1 MRDSLISL
9 RCAEEGEGRV
19 GEVENGERQGR
30 YSIEEGERIENENF
44 IGADEH
50 ADSIQN
56 VMIQNG
62 KGVSTQS
69 SVHDTIYSIR
79 NVMIL

>member
-1 MRDSLISL
+1 MRKRARGGWGRMRTVNAKDDII
-9 RCAEEGEGRV
+9 EKGEL
-19 GEVENGERQGR
+19 
-30 YSIEEGERIENENF
+30 IENENF

-62 KGVSTQS
+62 KGISST
-69 SVHDTIYSIR
+69 VTR
-79 NVMIL
+79 A

>member
-1 MRDSLISL
+1 MNAKDDI
-9 RCAEEGEGRV
+9 V
-19 GEVENGERQGR
+19 
-30 YSIEEGERIENENF
+30 EEGERIENENF

-50 ADSIQN
+50 ADSRQN

-62 KGVSTQS
+62 KGISTQS

-79 NVMIL
+79 NVMILYYIHFDSIVMIVYTLS